1 MPSYDIA
8 RQHAGNQRFPLT
20 RRFAWVSLACLVVA
34 AIMMTWVF
42 ARHNEGIL
50 RTSAEIQNAVTTRL
64 LGNLIWPSNRE
75 FLSHTD
81 AYSAE
86 ALQAQAAIEQIQR
99 DIVRFASGTTIL
111 KVKIY
116 DLQGR
121 IVFSSAREQI
131 GADQASNLGF
141 LSARD
146 GTIANELTH
155 RNTFDAFEGKL
166 EDRDLMSSYVPIRGD
181 SGKVEAVFEI
191 YSDVSG
197 LIQQMNDTRLMV
209 IFNVALPTLAIYLLL
224 FFSVRNAD
232 LLIARQHDEL
242 ERSNYTLEQRV
253 VERTTALMEK
263 IEELERAREELKL
276 SATVFENSG
285 EGITITD
292 PDRRIV
298 AINRAFQEITGYSE
312 AEVLGKTPS
321 ILKSG
326 RQDAHFYRQ
335 MWETIER
342 TDRWRG
348 EIWNLRKDGD
358 EYPEWL
364 NISAIRND
372 RGELTHYVGIF
383 ADITEIRASQRQLEY
398 MAHHDPLTGLPNR
411 TLLTDRLRH
420 TLQRCERMNQQCALL
435 FIDLDNFKHV
445 NDTLG
450 HAIGDQL
457 LITVSQEIRRTLRGA
472 DTVARLGGDEFVVIL
487 DPQDKSQLA
496 GNVAQKIID
505 VLDTGHMIESHEIYV
520 SASIGIALFPGD
532 GTDEDTLLRNADAAM
547 YQAKAHG
554 RNTFHFYAPE
564 LTEHARE
571 RLTLDGL
578 MRFAIDRGEFYL
590 AYQPQYEIGN
600 TTHQRIVGVE
610 ALIRWAHPQQGI
622 ISPARFIP
630 LAEES
635 GAIVEIGAWV
645 LKEACSAMARW
656 RAMNAAPPKMAINI
670 SVRQLERPEFTALV
684 RDTLLTNGLPPE
696 CIELEITES
705 VIMNASDAIER
716 LLELREIGVKLSID
730 DFGTGYSSLSYLR
743 KLPIDKLKI
752 DRSFML
758 DLAIGEDNGAIVRAI
773 IHLAH
778 SLNLTTVAEGVE
790 ENFQMDFLRQEGCD
804 VVQGYLTGKPMSE
817 EDLLAAVRAA

>member
-1 MPSYDIA
+1 MQSHGTV
-8 RQHAGNQRFPLT
+8 RFLAGKRRFPLT
-20 RRFAWVSLACLVVA
+20 RRFAWVSLACLAIA
-34 AIMMTWVF
+34 ATMMTWVF
-42 ARHNEGIL
+42 TRHNEGIL
-50 RTSAEIQNAVTTRL
+50 RTSAETQNAVTTQL
-64 LGNLIWPSNRE
+64 LGNLIWPRHQDFLARSGAHSADALRE
-75 FLSHTD
+75 RSEI
-81 AYSAE
+81 A
-86 ALQAQAAIEQIQR
+86 QIQS
-99 DIVRFASGTTIL
+99 DIARFARGTTIL

-116 DLQGR
+116 DMQGR

-131 GADQASNLGF
+131 GADQSGNAGF
-141 LSARD
+141 QAARG
-146 GTIANELTH
+146 GTIASELTH
-155 RNTFDAFEGKL
+155 RDTFDAFEGKL
-166 EDRDLMSSYVPIRGD
+166 EDRDLMSSYVPVHGSTGRI
-181 SGKVEAVFEI
+181 EAVFEI
-191 YSDVSG
+191 YSDVTE
-197 LIQQMNDTRLMV
+197 LIHQMEDTRLMV
-209 IFNVALPTLAIYLLL
+209 LLNVGLPTLAIYLLL

-242 ERSNYTLEQRV
+242 ENSNFKLEQRV
-253 VERTTALMEK
+253 IERTTALIGK
-263 IEELERAREELKL
+263 IEELEQAREGLKL

-292 PDRRIV
+292 PERRIV
-298 AINRAFQEITGYSE
+298 AINRAFQEITGYSDT
-312 AEVLGKTPS
+312 EVQGKTPS

-326 RQDAHFYRQ
+326 RQDEHFYRQ
-335 MWETIER
+335 MWDTLDR
-342 TDRWRG
+342 TGRWRG
-348 EIWNLRKDGD
+348 EIWNKRKNGE

-364 NISAIRND
+364 NISAIRNN
-372 RGELTHYVGIF
+372 RNELTHYVGVF

-411 TLLTDRLRH
+411 TLLTDRLRQ
-420 TLQRCERMNQQCALL
+420 TLQRSERMNAQCALL

-457 LITVSQEIRRTLRGA
+457 LLTVSQQIRRTLRGA

-487 DPQDKSQLA
+487 DPQDKSLPA

-505 VLDTGHMIESHEIYV
+505 ALSTEHMIESHEIYA
-520 SASIGIALFPGD
+520 SASIGIAIYPGD
-532 GTDEDTLLRNADAAM
+532 GTDGDTLLRNADAAM

-564 LTEHARE
+564 LTERARE

-578 MRFAIDRGEFYL
+578 LRYAVERGEFYL
-590 AYQPQYEIGN
+590 DYQPQYDIGSK
-600 TTHQRIVGVE
+600 RMVGAE

-622 ISPARFIP
+622 ISPVRFIP

-645 LKEACSAMARW
+645 LKEACGAMARW
-656 RAMNAAPPKMAINI
+656 RAMGVAPPKMAINI
-670 SVRQLERPEFTALV
+670 SVRQLERPDFTALV
-684 RDTLLTNGLPPE
+684 RDTLQATGLPPE

-730 DFGTGYSSLSYLR
+730 DFGTGYSSLAYLR

-758 DLAIGEDNGAIVRAI
+758 DLAIGEDNGVIVRAI
-773 IHLAH
+773 INLAR

-790 ENFQMDFLRQEGCD
+790 QGFQMDFLRQEGCD
-804 VVQGYLTGKPMSE
+804 VVQGFLTGKPMSE
-817 EDLLAAVRAA
+817 EELLATVRAS

>member
-1 MPSYDIA
+1 MQSYDTV
-8 RQHAGNQRFPLT
+8 RFLAGSKRFPLT
-20 RRFAWVSLACLVVA
+20 RRFAWVSLACLAVA
-34 AIMMTWVF
+34 AVMMTWVF
-42 ARHNEGIL
+42 TRHNEGIL
-50 RTSAEIQNAVTTRL
+50 RTSAETQNAVTTQL
-64 LGNLIWPSNRE
+64 LGNLIWPRHHA
-75 FLSHTD
+75 FLANTQHHSSD
-81 AYSAE
+81 E
-86 ALQAQAAIEQIQR
+86 LRQR
-99 DIVRFASGTTIL
+99 PEIVRIQNDIARFARGTTIL

-121 IVFSSAREQI
+121 VAFSSSPEQI
-131 GADQASNLGF
+131 GADQSGNAGFRAARNGSIAS
-141 LSARD
+141 
-146 GTIANELTH
+146 ELTH
-155 RNTFDAFEGKL
+155 RDTFDTFEGKR
-166 EDRDLMSSYVPIRGD
+166 EDRDLMSSYVPVRD
-181 SGKVEAVFEI
+181 SLGNIEAVFEI
-191 YSDVSG
+191 YSDVTD
-197 LIQQMNDTRLMV
+197 LIRQMEDTRRMV
-209 IFNVALPTLAIYLLL
+209 ILNVALPTLAIYLLL

-242 ERSNYTLEQRV
+242 EKANYTLEQRV
-253 VERTTALMEK
+253 IDRTTALIEK
-263 IEELERAREELKL
+263 IEELEQAREGLKL

-292 PDRRIV
+292 PERRIV

-312 AEVLGKTPS
+312 SEVLGKTPS

-326 RQDAHFYRQ
+326 RQDEHFYRQ
-335 MWETIER
+335 MWDTLDR
-342 TDRWRG
+342 TGRWRG
-348 EIWNLRKDGD
+348 EIWNTRKNGE

-372 RGELTHYVGIF
+372 RNELTHYVGVF

-420 TLQRCERMNQQCALL
+420 TLQRCERLHQQCALL

-457 LITVSQEIRRTLRGA
+457 LVTVSQQIRRTLRGA

-487 DPQDKSQLA
+487 DPQDKSQPA
-496 GNVAQKIID
+496 GSVAQKIID
-505 VLDTGHMIESHEIYV
+505 ALDTGHMIESHEIHV

-532 GTDEDTLLRNADAAM
+532 GKDEDTLLRNADAAM

-564 LTEHARE
+564 LTERARE

-578 MRFAIDRGEFYL
+578 LRYAVERGEFYL
-590 AYQPQYEIGN
+590 SYQPQYDISSK
-600 TTHQRIVGVE
+600 RMVGAE

-630 LAEES
+630 MAEES

-645 LKEACSAMARW
+645 LKEACTAMARW
-656 RAMNAAPPKMAINI
+656 RAMNVAPPKMAINI
-670 SVRQLERPEFTALV
+670 SVRQLERPDFTALV
-684 RDTLLTNGLPPE
+684 RDTLQTTGLPPE

-730 DFGTGYSSLSYLR
+730 DFGTGYSSLAYLR

-773 IHLAH
+773 INLAR

-790 ENFQMDFLRQEGCD
+790 QDFQMDFLRQEGCD

-817 EDLLAAVRAA
+817 DELLTLARNATV